1 MITFIGDYK
10 VKLDTKGRLSLPAAF
25 KRQIREGV
33 QEGFVLKRDV
43 FEKCLILYPMG
54 EWERQNKIIRA
65 KTNPYNQEHA
75 RFLRMF
81 YSGTAEVSLDASNRI
96 LIPKRLLEYAE
107 ITTEVV
113 MAGQSGKIEI
123 WTSEKYTGVSEADNE
138 FTSMAERILGGSV
151 DEPE

>member
-1 MITFIGDYK
+1 MLTFIGDYK
-10 VKLDTKGRLSLPAAF
+10 VKLDSKGRLSLPVAF
-25 KRQIREGV
+25 KRQIKEGV

-54 EWERQNKIIRA
+54 EWERQNSIIRS

-81 YSGTAEVSLDASNRI
+81 YAGTAEVSLDASNRI
-96 LIPKRLLEYAE
+96 LIPKRLMEYAE
-107 ITTEVV
+107 ITNEVI
-113 MAGQSGKIEI
+113 MAGQPGKIEI
-123 WTSEKYTGVSEADNE
+123 WTSEKYTGVSDADKD
-138 FTSMAERILGGSV
+138 FTSMAERILGGLL

>member
-54 EWERQNKIIRA
+54 EWERQNKIIRS